1 MFEFTKEGS
10 HEKVSACLQNKC
22 SLVLPIFRIW
32 PFSANAYCP
41 KLLAIFFPD
50 WQFSSQIGNFFWI
63 RNLLSLLFSG
73 VMIWILIKTGHG
85 YLFRIPRKKW
95 LWYSI
100 LTVLVV
106 VLQISFNVQTAK
118 HVQSTAEGWA
128 VLIGYSGTN
137 FAELGIYI
145 TLFFLTPLM
154 EELIYRGLLQHAFF
168 KHSRF
173 GLDLLLPS
181 ILFALPHFSSL
192 PSLLDIFIF
201 ATSGIIFASLTRYTK
216 SIYPSYAVHVINNIF
231 ATLPFLLTFL
241 QRVFR

>member
-1 MFEFTKEGS
+1 MKKYQFLFKI
-10 HEKVSACLQNKC
+10 SAVFSYLFFVFGLSQLTLIIQN
-22 SLVLPIFRIW
+22 
-32 PFSANAYCP
+32 Y
-41 KLLAIFFPD
+41 

-63 RNLLSLLFSG
+63 QNILSLLFSG
-73 VMIWILIKTGHG
+73 VMIWILVKTGHG

-100 LTVLVV
+100 LTILVV

-128 VLIGYSGTN
+128 VLIGYSETN
-137 FAELGIYI
+137 FAELDIYT

-173 GLDLLLPS
+173 DLDLLLPS
-181 ILFALPHFSSL
+181 ILFALPHFSNL
-192 PSLLDIFIF
+192 PSLLDIFVF
-201 ATSGIIFASLTRYTK
+201 ATFDLIFASLTRYTK
-216 SIYPSYAVHVINNIF
+216 RIYPSYAVHVINNIV

-241 QRVFR
+241 HRVFG

>member
-1 MFEFTKEGS
+1 MKKYQLLFKI
-10 HEKVSACLQNKC
+10 SAVLSYLFFVFGLSQLTLIVQN
-22 SLVLPIFRIW
+22 
-32 PFSANAYCP
+32 Y
-41 KLLAIFFPD
+41 

-63 RNLLSLLFSG
+63 RNILSLLFSG
-73 VMIWILIKTGHG
+73 VMIWILVKTGHG

-106 VLQISFNVQTAK
+106 VIQLSFNVISFNVQTAK

-128 VLIGYSGTN
+128 VLIGYSETN

-145 TLFFLTPLM
+145 MLFFLVPLM

-181 ILFALPHFSSL
+181 ILFALPHFLNL
-192 PSLLDIFIF
+192 PSLLDIFVFTIF
-201 ATSGIIFASLTRYTK
+201 GIIFAGLTRYTK
-216 SIYPSYAVHVINNIF
+216 SIYPSYAVHVINNIV

-241 QRVFR
+241 HRVFG